1 MRSYFTFMPKLTIL
15 VCLILLCGCQGTR
28 EVVREVPVHD
38 TTYIAKVQ
46 HDSTYIDRWHEVI
59 RKGDT
64 VYDTKVIN
72 KYRDR
77 TVHDTV
83 KVVEEIPVEVETE
96 RVVEVEKPL
105 SSWQR
110 FLLLAGKIA
119 LILVAIGFFIGGLY
133 LYHHFKP
140 RK

>member
-1 MRSYFTFMPKLTIL
+1 M
-15 VCLILLCGCQGTR
+15 
-28 EVVREVPVHD
+28 PVHD

-59 RKGDT
+59 KKGNT

-105 SSWQR
+105 GWWQKT
-110 FLLLAGKIA
+110 LMWAGCLGLLALA
-119 LILVAIGFFIGGLY
+119 VAIIWKTKSWWNKLFI
-133 LYHHFKP
+133 K
-140 RK
+140 

>member
-64 VYDTKVIN
+64 VYDTKIIN

-77 TVHDTV
+77 MVHDTV
-83 KVVEEIPVEVETE
+83 KVVEEVPVEVETE
-96 RVVEVEKPL
+96 RVVEVAKPL
-105 SSWQR
+105 GWWQKT
-110 FLLLAGKIA
+110 LMWAGGIGLLALAAA
-119 LILVAIGFFIGGLY
+119 LAWKTRGWWIKLFI
-133 LYHHFKP
+133 K
-140 RK
+140 